1 MLMSKTK
8 KITCVV
14 TGKKTIYSG
23 DFLQKKIDEYGSPEK
38 LNELY
43 ICREVKS
50 FLKKGYKIL
59 DIRKI
64 LNVDDSTAVPDDNIV
79 TIIEDTFC
87 KTSILKE
94 HPTFNETLTSFTYNK
109 SDSDVE
115 QFINEYI
122 ITV

>member
-1 MLMSKTK
+1 MLMSRTK
-8 KITCVV
+8 KITCIV
-14 TGKKTIYSG
+14 TGKQTIYSG
-23 DFLQKKIDEYGSPEK
+23 DFLQKKIDEYGTLEK
-38 LNELY
+38 LNDLY

-50 FLKKGYKIL
+50 FLKRGYKIL

-64 LNVDDSTAVPDDNIV
+64 LNVDDSTALPDEATVNNI
-79 TIIEDTFC
+79 EKTFC

-109 SDSDVE
+109 SDPDVE
-115 QFINEYI
+115 QFIKEYI